1 MSDRPPRAA
10 TGDRAA
16 RADTG
21 DRAAQADAG
30 GRPVRTSAGSTAV
43 RYALVPVPRLSL
55 DTAARR
61 AGVHPDLVRRFV
73 ALGLVDAERDAAG
86 RLVFDSAAPAVL
98 ARVQRLRSGL
108 CLNYASIGLVLDLL
122 DRISLLE
129 AALRRAGT
137 RSDTPPWT

>member
-1 MSDRPPRAA
+1 MTDRPTGAAGTARSGPGDRPIQPGGHAA
-10 TGDRAA
+10 TAPA
-16 RADTG
+16 T
-21 DRAAQADAG
+21 
-30 GRPVRTSAGSTAV
+30 V
-43 RYALVPVPRLSL
+43 RYALVPVPGLSL
-55 DTAARR
+55 EAVARR
-61 AGVHPDLVRRFV
+61 SRLHPELVRRFV

-86 RLVFDSAAPAVL
+86 RLVFDRGAPAVL

-129 AALRRAGT
+129 TALRGRGT